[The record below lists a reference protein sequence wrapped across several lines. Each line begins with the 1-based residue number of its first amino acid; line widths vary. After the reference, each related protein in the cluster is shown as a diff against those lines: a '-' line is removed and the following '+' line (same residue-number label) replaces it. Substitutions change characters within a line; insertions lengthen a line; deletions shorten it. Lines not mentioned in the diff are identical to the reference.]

1 MRYQPSWLF
10 PNIYRFLPITPSFQ
24 AGPLWG
30 GLCLYTHHPVRP
42 HRMRGIDKEK
52 RHEALS
58 LPADT
63 ASLDK
68 VEDVLVLLIQL
79 RDRILLLAD
88 FAEA

>member
-1 MRYQPSWLF
+1 M
-10 PNIYRFLPITPSFQ
+10 
-24 AGPLWG
+24 
-30 GLCLYTHHPVRP
+30 
-42 HRMRGIDKEK
+42 K
-52 RHEALS
+52 LS

-79 RDRILLLAD
+79 RDRILLLAY